1 MIVCEIPLI
10 FSLFDCSAVTS
21 CSVGSLGGS
30 AGSVGEN
37 TLPTSEN
44 SSHIYLDF
52 ALDVGKLS

>member
-10 FSLFDCSAVTS
+10 LSLFDCSAVTS

-30 AGSVGEN
+30 AGSVGEMN
-37 TLPTSEN
+37 LPTSEN

-52 ALDVGKLS
+52 ELGIGKLS